1 MPDFDP
7 GGIGVDVSPDF
18 TGFQQQ
24 LERGLAKAVAVAD
37 VNVSVGLDLDRAA
50 VTQLRRQLVAQTK
63 GLTVPVGLDLDKA
76 ALRKLRADMRA
87 MGPVAVSVSLA
98 VTKTEVKQLA
108 AQIKQAGPVTVPVQF
123 DAKQVARSLKQV
135 MKTVGAEAGVVTV
148 RVDVNAAD
156 LASDVAAAVRS
167 VETSAPDVTVG
178 INLDPTGLSAA
189 TAAAGAGASKSLGSN
204 IAAGLSEAVK
214 TAATNPGAASAAGAV
229 SGAAYRKGFVRSIAR
244 IPTDAALILART
256 TVNTTVA
263 RAGSGVGQLFGK
275 AISDGFTGS
284 DLGATISSGLS
295 SLTRQASNE
304 ANRFI
309 SDNFLKGRSIDDTI
323 AGFVARGRTAADGFL
338 ASLKG
343 GSWRAGVTSFVSGFG
358 RVVSGG
364 FSSAA
369 STAGSLFTSGLAKK
383 LAVGVALAGTAA
395 LGVKTAKLFASGLQT
410 GLSGLGS
417 IVVSAVKGAF
427 TGTAAIAATAMKGVG
442 LAAVAG
448 AAGAIGA
455 SFAGV
460 NEASDIGES
469 ISKLEQILG
478 DASAGV
484 VAFTDTT
491 ATQFGIAKSSALE
504 AAGQFATFANA
515 ADLTGPAA
523 TDFTNSLVALSGDFA
538 SFSNLN
544 PEDVLLKFRAGL
556 TGETEPLRDLGIFL
570 TADAVGL
577 KAVELG
583 LASSATEATEAAKIQ
598 ARYALI
604 MEQSS
609 KAVGD
614 FGRTAGSVPNQ
625 VRALKAEVK
634 DATAGLGEAIIPALG
649 PAFDS
654 VRAAVGPLFKSLE
667 PVATAL
673 ARIVSPIVDSLVPIL
688 PVLGTAI
695 GTIVDLFGRLLG
707 SLAPG
712 VFEGIAGVFAGV
724 TAALTPLLPVIET
737 VGTVIGG
744 LFAELGPVIGSVF
757 EAFGRAAQILLPPLV
772 AIFDRLSSDVMP
784 VLLQALEPLADAFLD
799 VADAVAPVVGDLGDA
814 LIEVLVA
821 AVPMIGPLAESFVTL
836 AEALL
841 PIVPILGDGL
851 MRVLVALAPVIPD
864 LVDSFVIL
872 VDAALVPLVPVIALL
887 VDWFADLVEFIARN
901 KPLLYALV
909 GIFLAI
915 QAPVSLLT
923 AAIIGLVAGVV
934 LLYNKWGPFKAL
946 VDGIGRIIGNTVKQV
961 GNLIGLFKDLF
972 TGNLGA
978 GEFGQGFGEIVDNIF
993 GNTGKLVDVFR
1004 TVGDTIETVW
1014 NALVAGGKAVLPVIK
1029 AVWGV
1034 FKAVNIDPIVKTV
1047 KALAA
1052 VFTGDFG
1059 KAKEIFGSI
1068 FTGISDAVGNLG
1080 SKLSVFLA
1088 TFADWVVGTAAPW
1101 IAEKSVE
1108 LGGALLGWIGT
1119 AAPWIADKLGG
1130 LLSTIGSWIVGTAI
1144 PWLAAKGVELS
1155 AAFGQW
1161 ILDLVVSLPGKLAG
1175 FITTVG
1181 GWIVGTAI
1189 PWLLQKGVELG
1200 GAFLG
1205 WVVDAALSLPGK
1217 LFNIIAAIGVWVTGT
1232 AIPWLINAG
1241 IQMGITFLGW
1251 ILDAAIGLPLK
1262 LAQWIVKFGEWL
1274 VGTAVPWLV
1283 TKGLELA
1290 AAFGQWIFD
1299 FIVGL
1304 PGKLAG
1310 WITAIGNWVF
1320 GTAVPWVLQKGQDI
1334 AAAFGQWIVDT
1345 VTSLPG
1351 KLAGI
1356 ASAIADFLASLP
1368 GRVADGAK
1376 SVGSAIW
1383 NGIVSGV
1390 TGAADAIGDI
1400 AQKLWNGLKGLINDK
1415 LIQPIRDFEVLG
1427 GHPFGDFPMLAEG
1440 AIVTKP
1446 TLAMVGEAGPELVLP
1461 LSDPARTAQLVS
1473 DAAAAGLLPAT
1484 TPVTGTAN
1492 PAVPA
1497 PPVAAV
1503 GAAGAATGPVLSTES
1518 VAAWSVEITEI
1529 MVALPTSV
1537 TEQTMPLWQEW
1548 VTLTTDLFTL
1558 WADGLLVRNRT
1569 LWAAFVADVNT
1580 GLFNAGQVMRTQLG
1594 AMNVGL
1600 GSALN
1605 TMVGTAASGA
1615 QRIGAALN
1623 AGLSNAVTVATGKV
1637 QGYGTK
1643 LAEAIN
1649 PILAAIGQPPVVLQF
1664 ATGGHVPGPRV
1675 NADVVPAMLTPG
1687 EYVLR
1692 RDVVDRVGT
1701 ARLDALNEGRVQRFA
1716 TGGSVLPADAVG
1728 RAQTFARQQAGE
1740 PYVWGSSGPDGYD
1753 CSGFWSA
1760 IINTIREPGRT
1771 PYRRLF
1777 NTASLIDGGWRNVGL
1792 LPGLGEVSVG
1802 AFKGNPGHMAGTIA
1816 GLNAESRGSAG
1827 VLVGPAARGAA
1838 SPLFTNRYHMGNGLY
1853 LGENGTLYALPEP
1866 AAWGGGIIGSTGF
1879 KYEQFVHAKTKPWV
1893 TANTYTSNITAGMVA
1908 TEPGVSLTGGW
1919 LPASSGKISEFGG
1932 PGDVNALAVTGGST
1946 SAPPL
1951 GPYYAAMRWQTRNY
1965 SQLKNNRLKA
1975 VLPRTNRAVVMYPG
1989 DWGPAQ
1995 WTGRVLDISPAAM
2008 SALGGRTDDIVQI
2021 VPVAANS
2028 RTGPVPVLHDGG
2040 VFTAPGGSREGL
2052 ALLEHREEVVTR
2064 GDPRHVDNMP
2074 RGGSYT
2080 SRMDPGAVSEL
2091 VAAMDRVATAT
2102 VDRDSGLTVQ
2112 VTAPETVSDPEHWG
2126 RLVGMRIR
2134 NARGRR
2140 R

>member
-1 MPDFDP
+1 
-7 GGIGVDVSPDF
+7 VDRH
-18 TGFQQQ
+18 G
-24 LERGLAKAVAVAD
+24 R
-37 VNVSVGLDLDRAA
+37 
-50 VTQLRRQLVAQTK
+50 
-63 GLTVPVGLDLDKA
+63 
-76 ALRKLRADMRA
+76 
-87 MGPVAVSVSLA
+87 
-98 VTKTEVKQLA
+98 
-108 AQIKQAGPVTVPVQF
+108 
-123 DAKQVARSLKQV
+123 
-135 MKTVGAEAGVVTV
+135 VV
-148 RVDVNAAD
+148 D
-156 LASDVAAAVRS
+156 
-167 VETSAPDVTVG
+167 
-178 INLDPTGLSAA
+178 
-189 TAAAGAGASKSLGSN
+189 
-204 IAAGLSEAVK
+204 
-214 TAATNPGAASAAGAV
+214 
-229 SGAAYRKGFVRSIAR
+229 
-244 IPTDAALILART
+244 
-256 TVNTTVA
+256 
-263 RAGSGVGQLFGK
+263 
-275 AISDGFTGS
+275 
-284 DLGATISSGLS
+284 
-295 SLTRQASNE
+295 
-304 ANRFI
+304 
-309 SDNFLKGRSIDDTI
+309 
-323 AGFVARGRTAADGFL
+323 RGRTRGF
-338 ASLKG
+338 
-343 GSWRAGVTSFVSGFG
+343 
-358 RVVSGG
+358 
-364 FSSAA
+364 
-369 STAGSLFTSGLAKK
+369 
-383 LAVGVALAGTAA
+383 AVDYR
-395 LGVKTAKLFASGLQT
+395 K
-410 GLSGLGS
+410 
-417 IVVSAVKGAF
+417 
-427 TGTAAIAATAMKGVG
+427 
-442 LAAVAG
+442 
-448 AAGAIGA
+448 
-455 SFAGV
+455 
-460 NEASDIGES
+460 
-469 ISKLEQILG
+469 
-478 DASAGV
+478 
-484 VAFTDTT
+484 
-491 ATQFGIAKSSALE
+491 
-504 AAGQFATFANA
+504 
-515 ADLTGPAA
+515 
-523 TDFTNSLVALSGDFA
+523 
-538 SFSNLN
+538 
-544 PEDVLLKFRAGL
+544 
-556 TGETEPLRDLGIFL
+556 
-570 TADAVGL
+570 
-577 KAVELG
+577 
-583 LASSATEATEAAKIQ
+583 
-598 ARYALI
+598 
-604 MEQSS
+604 
-609 KAVGD
+609 
-614 FGRTAGSVPNQ
+614 
-625 VRALKAEVK
+625 
-634 DATAGLGEAIIPALG
+634 
-649 PAFDS
+649 
-654 VRAAVGPLFKSLE
+654 
-667 PVATAL
+667 
-673 ARIVSPIVDSLVPIL
+673 
-688 PVLGTAI
+688 
-695 GTIVDLFGRLLG
+695 
-707 SLAPG
+707 
-712 VFEGIAGVFAGV
+712 
-724 TAALTPLLPVIET
+724 
-737 VGTVIGG
+737 
-744 LFAELGPVIGSVF
+744 
-757 EAFGRAAQILLPPLV
+757 
-772 AIFDRLSSDVMP
+772 
-784 VLLQALEPLADAFLD
+784 
-799 VADAVAPVVGDLGDA
+799 
-814 LIEVLVA
+814 
-821 AVPMIGPLAESFVTL
+821 
-836 AEALL
+836 
-841 PIVPILGDGL
+841 
-851 MRVLVALAPVIPD
+851 
-864 LVDSFVIL
+864 
-872 VDAALVPLVPVIALL
+872 
-887 VDWFADLVEFIARN
+887 
-901 KPLLYALV
+901 
-909 GIFLAI
+909 
-915 QAPVSLLT
+915 
-923 AAIIGLVAGVV
+923 
-934 LLYNKWGPFKAL
+934 
-946 VDGIGRIIGNTVKQV
+946 
-961 GNLIGLFKDLF
+961 
-972 TGNLGA
+972 
-978 GEFGQGFGEIVDNIF
+978 
-993 GNTGKLVDVFR
+993 
-1004 TVGDTIETVW
+1004 
-1014 NALVAGGKAVLPVIK
+1014 
-1029 AVWGV
+1029 
-1034 FKAVNIDPIVKTV
+1034 
-1047 KALAA
+1047 
-1052 VFTGDFG
+1052 
-1059 KAKEIFGSI
+1059 
-1068 FTGISDAVGNLG
+1068 
-1080 SKLSVFLA
+1080 
-1088 TFADWVVGTAAPW
+1088 
-1101 IAEKSVE
+1101 
-1108 LGGALLGWIGT
+1108 
-1119 AAPWIADKLGG
+1119 
-1130 LLSTIGSWIVGTAI
+1130 SWIVGTAI
-1144 PWLAAKGVELS
+1144 PWLAAKGVELA

-1262 LAQWIVKFGEWL
+1262 LAQWIVAFGEWL

-1310 WITAIGNWVF
+1310 WITAIGEWVF

-1334 AAAFGQWIVDT
+1334 ASAFGQWILDT
-1345 VTSLPG
+1345 ITSLPG

-1356 ASAIADFLASLP
+1356 ATAIADFLASLP
-1368 GRVADGAK
+1368 GRVAEGAK

-1461 LSDPARTAQLVS
+1461 LADPARTAQLVS

-1484 TPVTGTAN
+1484 SPVTATAT
-1492 PAVPA
+1492 PTAGPA
-1497 PPVAAV
+1497 PVASV

-1518 VAAWSVEITEI
+1518 VSAWSVEITEI
-1529 MVALPTSV
+1529 MVALPTAV

-1548 VTLTTDLFTL
+1548 VTLTTDLFVL
-1558 WADGLLVRNRT
+1558 WSDGLLARNRA

-1580 GLFNAGQVMRTQLG
+1580 GLFNAGQTMRTQLA
-1594 AMNVGL
+1594 AMNTGL

-1623 AGLSNAVTVATGKV
+1623 AGLSNAVTTATSKV

-1664 ATGGHVPGPRV
+1664 ASGGHVPGPRV